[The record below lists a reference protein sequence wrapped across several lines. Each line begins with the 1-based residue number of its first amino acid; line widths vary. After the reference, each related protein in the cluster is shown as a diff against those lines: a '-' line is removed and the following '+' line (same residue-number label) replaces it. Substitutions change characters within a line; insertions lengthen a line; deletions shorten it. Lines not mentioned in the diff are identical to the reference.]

1 MNYMIK
7 NTKKSK
13 NKIKY
18 SLIFVLLLGLLSG
31 IGYLSYRWCEFRNIF
46 TIDNVDLA
54 GCYILTKHEIM
65 NKIDD
70 QIKNKTLKEIDCEAI
85 QNSIE
90 ELPYVKASNVVK
102 QFPEDL
108 KIQVMERIPL
118 CYLITQDNNYILDAN
133 GVILPIPNNSLNTN
147 LPLIT
152 GQELN
157 TGLKYGERINS
168 QKIREAI
175 SLFVNLKK
183 NTKDIFP
190 KISELNYQNH
200 SREYCLYLNTNTKIY
215 LGNQNLRNRL
225 NVLINFIKQLP
236 EDIEIANYQ
245 YLDLRWKAQIVCK
258 TKNV

>member
-1 MNYMIK
+1 MQYSIK
-7 NTKKSK
+7 NTEKSK
-13 NKIKY
+13 NRIKY
-18 SLIFVLLLGLLSG
+18 PLILILILGLMAG
-31 IGYLSYRWCEFRNIF
+31 MGYLSYRWCEFRNIF
-46 TIDNVDLA
+46 TIDNVKLS
-54 GCYILTKHEIM
+54 GCYILTKHDIM

-70 QIKNKTLKEIDCEAI
+70 QIKNKTLKEIDCAAI
-85 QNSIE
+85 QNSIQ
-90 ELPYVKASNVVK
+90 ELPYVRVSNVVK

-108 KIQVMERIPL
+108 KIQVIERIPL
-118 CYLITQDNNYILDAN
+118 CYLITQDNNYILDAS
-133 GVILPIPNNSLNTN
+133 GVILPVPNNSLNTN

-152 GQELN
+152 GYQLS
-157 TGLKYGERINS
+157 TGIKYGDRISS
-168 QKIREAI
+168 QKIRDAL

-183 NTKDIFP
+183 STKNIFP
-190 KISELNYQNH
+190 KISELNYEKA

-215 LGNQNLRNRL
+215 LGNKNLMSRL